1 MTDDVATQPD
11 SVSDAA
17 APPSPQKSLLR
28 RVLASVVPAL
38 IAVALL
44 VGVLPEIADFSEV
57 WGTIRALGPG
67 AVVALFALAAWNIVT
82 YQFVMMAALPGLPW
96 SQAFMVGQISTA
108 VSNTVPAGSA
118 VGIGVTYT
126 LFASFGYSAASIGIA
141 AALTGLW
148 NTFVKL
154 GLPIAAL
161 AILAFRGNPNAAMLG
176 AAVVGL
182 LVLIVAVAALVA
194 VVSSERL
201 AAAIGR
207 NAGAAATKLA
217 RPFKKGPFTDWEAGL
232 CAFRQRTAAVLHR
245 RWTWLTGATLLSHGS
260 LFALL
265 LLSLRLVGVEASSVT
280 WDETL
285 AAFAFVRLVT
295 ALPITPG
302 GIGLVEVGLTGALV
316 LAGGA
321 DSRVVAG
328 VLIYRALSYGIQ
340 IPIGLASWVLWR
352 AAIARTRAEAPE
364 AT

>member
-1 MTDDVATQPD
+1 MTEDVVRQPD
-11 SVSDAA
+11 NIPDA
-17 APPSPQKSLLR
+17 APPPGTHKSPLR
-28 RVLASVVPAL
+28 RVLGLVVPAL

-44 VGVLPEIADFSEV
+44 VGVLPAIADFSEV
-57 WGTIRALGPG
+57 WGTIRALGLG

-82 YQFVMMAALPGLPW
+82 YQFVIMAALPGLPW
-96 SQAFMVGQISTA
+96 SHAFMVGQISTA

-176 AAVVGL
+176 AAVAGL
-182 LVLIVAVAALVA
+182 LLLLVAVAVLVA

-207 NAGAAATKLA
+207 TAGAAATKLA
-217 RPFKKGPFTDWEAGL
+217 RPLKKGPFTDWEAGL
-232 CAFRQRTAAVLHR
+232 CAFRERTASVLER
-245 RWTWLTGATLLSHGS
+245 RWAWLTGATLLSHGS

-265 LLSLRLVGVEASSVT
+265 LLSLRLVGVDASAVT

-285 AAFAFVRLVT
+285 AAFAFIRLVT

-321 DSRVVAG
+321 DSVVVAG

-352 AAIARTRAEAPE
+352 AAIRSSQSETPE
-364 AT
+364 MA